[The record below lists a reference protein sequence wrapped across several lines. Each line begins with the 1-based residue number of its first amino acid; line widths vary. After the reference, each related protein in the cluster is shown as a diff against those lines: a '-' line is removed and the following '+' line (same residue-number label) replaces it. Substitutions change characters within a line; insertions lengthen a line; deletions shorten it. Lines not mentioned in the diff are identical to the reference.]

1 MIAVVLDYFPVDMGF
16 NDIYFIAV
24 ASLCLIYAIID
35 KDIAIINEVNLV
47 PVLFLLALSA
57 YSLISY
63 NWSIDKRISLAHSKL
78 ILRKT
83 ALFLII
89 SVFCRDKRVKQYAHW
104 FWFFLMLAYL
114 GIAFWEIST
123 WKHLPQSIYY
133 NRAIFVPTGPFYG
146 PNQFGAV
153 FCLLFPFY
161 LFIPELT
168 KNRRYLRVFSFICAL
183 LVIAIVIVEGARI
196 AIIATLGMLLY
207 TLFFL
212 YSKKMRRTGLLLI
225 GLIILG
231 LIIFAKPLVNFTIS
245 KLSAEISSIGQ
256 ESKSC
261 VMGSIKIR
269 TRLIP
274 ENLEILAQSGFMG
287 VGAGNVERYMLSG
300 RIYRTGGISNPHNF
314 FLELMANYGL
324 VFLLG
329 FLYIYGIWLYRLWR
343 AIKANPEQKKY
354 YEMFF
359 FVLLMFIPAASLPS
373 SIIWEHH
380 YWILFAFINEISH
393 PANWMQEAI

>member
-1 MIAVVLDYFPVDMGF
+1 MGL
-16 NDIYFIAV
+16 NNIYFILV
-24 ASLCLIYAIID
+24 ACVCFIYAIID

-57 YSLISY
+57 YSLLSY
-63 NWSIDKRISLAHSKL
+63 NWSIDKRISLVHSKL
-78 ILRKT
+78 ILKKT
-83 ALFLII
+83 ALFIII
-89 SVFCRDKRVKQYAHW
+89 SVFSRDQRVKKYAHW
-104 FWFFLMLAYL
+104 FWFFLLLAYL
-114 GIAFWEIST
+114 GISFWEIVS

-146 PNQFGAV
+146 PNQMAAV
-153 FCLLFPFY
+153 FNLLFPFF
-161 LFIPELT
+161 LFIPQLT
-168 KNRRYLRVFSFICAL
+168 KDKWFLGVFSFICAL
-183 LVIAIVIVEGARI
+183 LMVAIVIIDGARI
-196 AIIATLGMLLY
+196 AIIATLGLLLF

-212 YSKKMRRTGLLLI
+212 YSGKMRRTVFLLI

-231 LIIFAKPLVNFTIS
+231 LLIFAKPLVTYTIQ
-245 KLSAEISSIGQ
+245 KLNAEISSIGQ

-269 TRLIP
+269 SRLIP
-274 ENLEILAQSGFMG
+274 ENVEILAHSGFMG
-287 VGAGNVERYMLSG
+287 VGAGNVEHYMLSG

-324 VFLLG
+324 LFLLG

-343 AIKANPEQKKY
+343 AIKVNPEQRQY

-393 PANWMQEAI
+393 PSNWMQKVI